1 MVKLDSPMVSFFFL
15 FWLNFDQLAKMYR
28 YISEERLKISK
39 AVKSKSQE
47 LAPENGEIVIFQSS
61 YDGGQNIHGSE
72 PTVK

>member
-1 MVKLDSPMVSFFFL
+1 MVSFFFL

-47 LAPENGEIVIFQSS
+47 VAPENGEIVIFKVRMT
-61 YDGGQNIHGSE
+61 GVKPVQNIHGSE